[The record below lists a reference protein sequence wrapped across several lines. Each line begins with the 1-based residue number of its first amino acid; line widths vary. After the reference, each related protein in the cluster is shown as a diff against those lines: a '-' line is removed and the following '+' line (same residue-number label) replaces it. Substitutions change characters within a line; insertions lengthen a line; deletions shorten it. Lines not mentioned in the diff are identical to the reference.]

1 MPRAL
6 CTTLSKKEVE
16 FVQYVIDGMTRQ
28 EARARTGVGR
38 YRGDTVL
45 ELDAAKKMMRE
56 QANAVIR
63 AAKKRAAKKLSE
75 QIDSEDKW
83 IAQNAAREVLNQAD
97 KLDGGGQA
105 QIVVNFVNMPTP
117 GMPIQIPDADGDV
130 E

>member
-1 MPRAL
+1 M
-6 CTTLSKKEVE
+6 CTTLNKKEVE
-16 FVQYVIDGMTRQ
+16 FVQYVIDGKTKQ
-28 EARARTGVGR
+28 EALKLTGVGR

-63 AAKKRAAKKLSE
+63 AAKKRAAKRLAE